1 MKYAILIAD
10 NDTDVVASIKA
21 SCQNLDMETIAM
33 CNGREAVALAREHDL
48 DLVIIGMGLDEL
60 DGIEA
65 IKVIR
70 MSEPDLPIIG
80 LVDGP
85 CETIRIDALRAGAHL
100 VLDKPVDGAALIRA
114 VRQLLAL
121 PEPSE
126 THGY

>member
-1 MKYAILIAD
+1 MKYSVLIAD
-10 NDTDVVASIKA
+10 NDIDVVASIKVVCHKLGA
-21 SCQNLDMETIAM
+21 EAVVM
-33 CNGREAVALAREHDL
+33 CNGREAVDLARERDL

-65 IKVIR
+65 IQVIR

-80 LVDGP
+80 LVDGT
-85 CETIRIDALRAGAHL
+85 CATIRIDALRAGAHL
-100 VLDKPVDGAALIRA
+100 VLDKPVDGTALTRA